1 MAVSPHPIDAGPRW
15 WVRGDLDGFLGLG
28 LDNLIQLLL
37 IVSLCRAV
45 LGYPDSL
52 IFGVILPA
60 TGVSLVAGNLAYAL
74 QARRLALQEGRNDRT
89 ALPFGI
95 NTVSLFAFVFLV
107 MLPVKL
113 AALGQGLTEAEAIR
127 LSWQAGLMACL
138 ASGLIEAAGS
148 FVVAP

>member
-1 MAVSPHPIDAGPRW
+1 MADYPSIASSRPRW
-15 WVRGDLDGFLGLG
+15 WVPGDLDGFLGLG

-60 TGVSLVAGNLAYAL
+60 TGISMLAGNLAYAL
-74 QARRLALQEGRNDRT
+74 QARRLALQDGNSDRT

-107 MLPVKL
+107 MLPV
-113 AALGQGLTEAEAIR
+113 
-127 LSWQAGLMACL
+127 
-138 ASGLIEAAGS
+138 
-148 FVVAP
+148 